1 MYKTLTGLTTAAV
14 LAFAMAPAPAAAA
27 PIQNAPG
34 LSEAQAGVDL
44 VRHRGYRH
52 HRHWRG
58 HRYYAPRRVYR
69 YYGPAPYAY
78 TPYPYYRPYYYG
90 PRGPHIQLGPF
101 GFGAW

>member
-1 MYKTLTGLTTAAV
+1 MYKCLTGVAAAALLTLATAPGPV
-14 LAFAMAPAPAAAA
+14 QAA
-27 PIQNAPG
+27 PIQNAAG
-34 LSEAQAGVDL
+34 LSEAQAGADL

-78 TPYPYYRPYYYG
+78 APYPYYRRHYYAPGPY
-90 PRGPHIQLGPF
+90 IQLGPV
-101 GFGAW
+101 GFGVW